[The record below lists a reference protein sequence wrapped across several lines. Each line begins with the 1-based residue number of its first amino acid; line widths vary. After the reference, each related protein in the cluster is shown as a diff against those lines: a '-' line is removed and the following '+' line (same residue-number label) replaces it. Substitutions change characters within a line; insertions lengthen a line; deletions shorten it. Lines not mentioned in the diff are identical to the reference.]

1 MASSSRIAQF
11 AQFGRKIVCVGRN
24 YAEHIAELGNTA
36 PSKPML
42 FMKPPSTYI
51 KNGTAIEIPIGCKE
65 VHHEIELGI
74 VIGSSCSRVP
84 ADKIMDHVGGY
95 VLALDMTARD
105 FQNNLKAKGHPW
117 ELAKCFDTSCP
128 VSDFI
133 SKDVIS
139 DPHNVELVCK
149 VNGELRQNDNT
160 SKMITRIPDLIS
172 YISQYFTLEEGDV
185 ILTGTPA
192 GVGPVKDGDVIE
204 GEIPGIVHFKFPV
217 IQRI

>member
-1 MASSSRIAQF
+1 LSTRLAQF
-11 AQFGRKIVCVGRN
+11 TQFTRKIVGAGRN
-24 YAEHIAELGNTA
+24 YAEHAAELNNPLPAT
-36 PSKPML
+36 PL
-42 FMKPPSTYI
+42 IFMKPPSTFI
-51 KNGTAIEIPIGCKE
+51 QNGAAIEIPLGCQE

-74 VIGSSCSRVP
+74 VIGSTCQRV
-84 ADKIMDHVGGY
+84 DKDKSMNHVGGY

-139 DPHNVELVCK
+139 DPHNVDLVCK

-217 IQRI
+217 IQRK